1 MKKPEKL
8 SAKLPYGGI
17 KKLAEMHEC
26 SRTHIT
32 NVLDGKTLG
41 HPKILKDAE
50 RIILEE
56 AKRKEAQQASY
67 QSQKEKI
74 LKSVS

>member
-56 AKRKEAQQASY
+56 AKRREAQQASY
-67 QSQKEKI
+67 QSQREKI
-74 LKSVS
+74 LKYVP

>member
-17 KKLAEMHEC
+17 KRLADMHSC

-32 NVLDGKTLG
+32 NVLDGKTFG
-41 HPKILKDAE
+41 YPNILKDAE
-50 RIILEE
+50 KLILEE
-56 AKRKEAQQASY
+56 VKRKEAEQASY
-67 QSQKEKI
+67 ETQKDRI